1 MTRIAV
7 IDFSGTRTPPQTHNK
22 PSFPSLDVLHQRI
35 GVRRRRVEEIYP
47 AMHQFLHRALNGDS
61 TKRKLLRI
69 ALMIAEAK
77 GIKLDRLAKRS
88 KECLIC
94 WFCEVAPDLI
104 AQPIPPDRD
113 SEEAMKS
120 PPTQSASVPPVAC
133 PVLSPDMES
142 DVMTGDDP
150 IAIHRW

>member
-1 MTRIAV
+1 
-7 IDFSGTRTPPQTHNK
+7 
-22 PSFPSLDVLHQRI
+22 
-35 GVRRRRVEEIYP
+35 
-47 AMHQFLHRALNGDS
+47 
-61 TKRKLLRI
+61 
-69 ALMIAEAK
+69 MIAEAK

-104 AQPIPPDRD
+104 TQPIPSDPD

-120 PPTQSASVPPVAC
+120 PPAQSASGPRVAC

-142 DVMTGDDP
+142 DVMMGDDP